1 MGYESHWSGEIRIT
15 PPLTWQ
21 ENRTGPGLREVSLRL
36 DEEVVDTETGQVRTV
51 STTAVVPRESG
62 AYNGYGIEDE
72 LQALIDA
79 HPDHQFSG
87 AIVARPVDPGGTLFR
102 YTVTKSALTAQR
114 VVREVPRI
122 VWPDGTEVG
131 E

>member
-15 PPLTWQ
+15 PPLSWQ
-21 ENRTGPGLREVSLRL
+21 EIRTGPGLQDLSLRL

-72 LQALIDA
+72 LQALLDA

-87 AIVARPVDPGGTLFR
+87 AIVARPVDSDGGLFR
-102 YTVTKSALTAQR
+102 YTVTKSALTNQR

-122 VWPDGTEVG
+122 VWPDGAEAA

>member
-15 PPLTWQ
+15 PPLTWADIK
-21 ENRTGPGLREVSLRL
+21 RGPGLQDVTLRL
-36 DEEVVDTETGQVRTV
+36 DETVEETPTGQVRTV
-51 STTAVVPRESG
+51 TANAITPISGG
-62 AYNGYGIEDE
+62 AYNGYDIETE
-72 LQALIDA
+72 IQAVVNA

-87 AIVARPVDPGGTLFR
+87 AIVGRPVDSDGTTFR
-102 YTVTKSALTAQR
+102 YTVTKSALTNQR

-122 VWPDGTEVG
+122 VWPDGTEAG